1 MLTLYFSIGFAIF
14 MAGLLIEALLFRAI
28 HADPPSMY
36 RLFAVRD
43 NLIRVVIE
51 GKVER
56 QEPHFAAIYRNVN
69 ILIAGCRRLSGPDG
83 WSLAKIDGKHLAH
96 RRAEYIEL
104 ADLPRDALPASLE
117 PIILQLRG
125 ALEHI
130 VDHHFGLNVLIDAS
144 RRESARIQKSRA
156 RALLKMMPDRLAWAA
171 Q

>member
-1 MLTLYFSIGFAIF
+1 MTSLDFSIGFAIF

-43 NLIRVVIE
+43 NLIRLVIE

-56 QEPHFAAIYRNVN
+56 NDPYFEAMYRNVN

-83 WSLAKIDGKHLAH
+83 WSLAKVDGKHLAH
-96 RRAEYIEL
+96 HPGESIEL
-104 ADLPRDALPASLE
+104 SELPRDSLPASLE
-117 PIILQLRG
+117 PISLQLRG

-130 VDHHFGLNVLIDAS
+130 VHHHFGLTVLVNTK
-144 RRESARIQKSRA
+144 RRESARIQRA
-156 RALLKMMPDRLAWAA
+156 RANALLRMMPDPACAA
-171 Q
+171 

>member
-1 MLTLYFSIGFAIF
+1 MTSLYFSIGFAIF

-43 NLIRVVIE
+43 KLIRVAIE
-51 GKVER
+51 GKIER
-56 QEPHFAAIYRNVN
+56 HEPHFVVLYRNVN

-83 WSLAKIDGKHLAH
+83 WSLAEMDGKHLA
-96 RRAEYIEL
+96 RNPGEYVEL
-104 ADLPRDALPASLE
+104 SELPDETLPPSLE
-117 PIILQLRG
+117 PIVAQLRS

-130 VDHHFGLNVLIDAS
+130 VDHHFGLNLLINAN

-156 RALLKMMPDRLAWAA
+156 EALLKMMPDNLTYAA
-171 Q
+171 